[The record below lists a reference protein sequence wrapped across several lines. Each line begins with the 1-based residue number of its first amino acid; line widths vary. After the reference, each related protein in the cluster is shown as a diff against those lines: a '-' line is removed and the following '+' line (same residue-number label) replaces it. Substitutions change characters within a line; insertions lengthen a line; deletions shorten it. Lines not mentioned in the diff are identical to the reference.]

1 MNSLNYYQSFLLLN
15 ICELTIIV
23 FFSLIYSQKR
33 DKTITIIYEPLIF
46 FILGS
51 SFIYLVIPLLM
62 YLNNWSWHH
71 VVYSE
76 FSYIKANIYVFL
88 YISLVILIYLL
99 LNNLLYGKD
108 YYFNITKFKALS
120 KNQYI
125 LLIILILTP
134 ALLDTLYLLK
144 YIFSFEFSY
153 YLKNRIILRKGM
165 GLIILISYMGT
176 LIVPLVFANI
186 LVKYK
191 NRTKIELLKSL
202 VFFTIFIFLPFI
214 IAYIVMSNR
223 LTALILLVLLL
234 MIYIIIMEKKFTTYF
249 YIKSLIGIFILVIFF
264 SFLGYFR
271 SIHGNISQINISVF
285 FKLFNYRLEHA
296 LVGNF
301 GNFEHLVW
309 LIEHDTWQQLYGES
323 YLAGFLNILP
333 RSLFENK
340 LLGGGPHLKNII
352 MPGSYNLSGENITS
366 YTTGIIVESY
376 MNFKLLGLF
385 ILPFFHSILL
395 ILLKRMTMIIG
406 DNIILLVLYLYLL
419 FSITFLLMFGEFLG
433 IYTRTLIISIPFII
447 FYFYSKKEKNIYFI
461 RFNKKD

>member
-1 MNSLNYYQSFLLLN
+1 MNSLNHYQSFFLLD
-15 ICELTIIV
+15 ICELTMIG
-23 FFSLIYSQKR
+23 FFLLIYSQKR
-33 DKTITIIYEPLIF
+33 DKTITIVYEPLIF

-51 SFIYLVIPLLM
+51 SFVYLVVPLLM

-88 YISLVILIYLL
+88 YISLVIFMYLL
-99 LNNLLYGKD
+99 LCNLLYRKN
-108 YYFNITKFKALS
+108 YYFNITKFKELS
-120 KNQYI
+120 RNQYI
-125 LLIILILTP
+125 LLIAIILIP

-191 NRTKIELLKSL
+191 DRSKIELFKSL
-202 VFFTIFIFLPFI
+202 VLFAIFILLPFL
-214 IAYIVMSNR
+214 IAYVVMSNR
-223 LTALILLVLLL
+223 LTALILLVMLI
-234 MIYIIIMEKKFTTYF
+234 MIFIIIMEKKFTIYF
-249 YIKSLIGIFILVIFF
+249 YIKSLIGIFILVVFF

-271 SIHGNISQINISVF
+271 SIHGNINQINISAF
-285 FKLFNYRLEHA
+285 FNLFNYRLEHTF
-296 LVGNF
+296 VGNF

-309 LIEHDTWQQLYGES
+309 LIEHNTWQQLYGES
-323 YLAGFLNILP
+323 YLAGFLNIIP
-333 RSLFENK
+333 RSLLENK

-366 YTTGIIVESY
+366 YTTGIAIESY
-376 MNFKLLGLF
+376 MNFKLLGLL

-395 ILLKRMTMIIG
+395 IILKRMSMIIG

-419 FSITFLLMFGEFLG
+419 FSITFLLIFGEFLG
-433 IYTRTLIISIPFII
+433 IYTRTLVISIPFIM

-461 RFNKKD
+461 RFDKKD